1 MYKCRALE
9 LPLLPTCLKNR
20 KMFKVLMLILM
31 MMLKMLLLMLMV
43 MLMLM
48 LMLVIVTP
56 SGRCSTE
63 ALRG

>member
-20 KMFKVLMLILM
+20 KMFKVLMMILV
-31 MMLKMLLLMLMV
+31 MLV

-48 LMLVIVTP
+48 LMLVMV
-56 SGRCSTE
+56 
-63 ALRG
+63 